1 MLDSKDDIIRKF
13 KRAVTDSDTVVR
25 YAEGKEGICNLMTI
39 YSCFTGKTFEE
50 IEKEFDGRG
59 YGEFKLA
66 VGEACADGL
75 APIQTEYH
83 RLMSERAYLEGLLRE
98 NAEKAS
104 YIARRTL
111 SKVYR
116 KIGFLAV

>member
-1 MLDSKDDIIRKF
+1 MKTIEVVAAIIH
-13 KRAVTDSDTVVR
+13 DN
-25 YAEGKEGICNLMTI
+25 GKILATQ
-39 YSCFTGKTFEE
+39 
-50 IEKEFDGRG
+50 RG

-75 APIQTEYH
+75 APIQAEYH
-83 RLMSERAYLEGLLRE
+83 RLMADRAYLEGLLRE